1 MDRLSSSVVQTA
13 SHLGEHIVR
22 VGSDKTYGSNNWNK
36 NDSQHDCVFC
46 NVLTLVIEPER
57 AKKRPHETLTAGPVR
72 LCL

>member
-57 AKKRPHETLTAGPVR
+57 AKKRPHETPHCGTR
-72 LCL
+72 